1 MSIGKKTCERLTPGR
16 SAIDPSFLLTRR
28 SLYDYLVLLWQWI
41 VNWWRKRGRFLKIPN
56 LWVCSSLHSNNGLI
70 TAISLIPSR
79 PEVYSFSC
87 TYFSANKKWM
97 CPSPLDFREV
107 EKALGSWS
115 IPCPLRSRSLPRPA
129 PNPLSLC
136 VLCDSSSTR
145 RSWPEQWSGAAVMA
159 GIALDGGAGGCWGRH
174 RRAGRRRWEQDRK
187 ERRVVEVIITQLH
200 DERFPTAV
208 GKSDAWLLSW
218 TKWEHLFS
226 RLLAWASYMCLVG
239 RSHRFVWAVNF
250 GCE

>member
-41 VNWWRKRGRFLKIPN
+41 VNWWRKRGRFLKIPH

-159 GIALDGGAGGCWGRH
+159 GIALDGGAGGCWGRKAQA
-174 RRAGRRRWEQDRK
+174 RRAEEVGAGSEGAASCWGDHHPAARWAISYSGRQVWCLA
-187 ERRVVEVIITQLH
+187 VVLNKMRAPFSSLTCMSKLYVSCRSIT
-200 DERFPTAV
+200 
-208 GKSDAWLLSW
+208 SICLS
-218 TKWEHLFS
+218 S
-226 RLLAWASYMCLVG
+226 
-239 RSHRFVWAVNF
+239 
-250 GCE
+250 